1 MARQNL
7 EIQIMAPKK
16 GRKRGS
22 TDVATPAQ
30 SVGNLGTLNGK
41 AAGLV
46 QELYDRRFAQEGNEN
61 PLPWPLL
68 HGGTF
73 LQVAQ
78 RAWADG
84 GVKLI
89 DQSFKFLL
97 KVGAIQETM
106 TLDQFVSTFLE
117 IKVLDSQ
124 KKCLIKTNPDR
135 V

>member
-1 MARQNL
+1 
-7 EIQIMAPKK
+7 MAPKK

-22 TDVATPAQ
+22 TDLATPAQ
-30 SVGNLGTLNGK
+30 SVGNVGTLNGK

-46 QELYDRRFAQEGNEN
+46 QQLYDRKFVEEGNEGNEGNEN

-73 LQVAQ
+73 LEVAQ

-89 DQSFKFLL
+89 DQSFKFLI
-97 KVGAIQETM
+97 KVGAIQESM
-106 TLDQFVSTFLE
+106 TLDDFVSTFLE
-117 IKVLDSQ
+117 IKVPDSQ
-124 KKCLIKTNPDR
+124 KRCLIKITITQLA
-135 V
+135 

>member
-1 MARQNL
+1 
-7 EIQIMAPKK
+7 MAPKR

-46 QELYDRRFAQEGNEN
+46 QQLYDRRFDEEGSEN

-73 LQVAQ
+73 VEVAQ
-78 RAWADG
+78 RAWADD

-89 DQSFKFLL
+89 DQSFKFLI
-97 KVGAIQETM
+97 KVGAIEETM

-117 IKVLDSQ
+117 MKVPDSQ
-124 KKCLIKTNPDR
+124 RI